1 MDYTLQPGLKV
12 VNDHAV
18 PQYRATEHIFT
29 PPQPSNN
36 NTCCRPSTEV
46 FGTAP
51 YMAEK
56 GAPAH
61 LIEQDDALRPQS
73 TKLFK
78 KYAAQKPYDFPR
90 QNVECKLPNRVWTM
104 NPGSTRAEMQN
115 GMFKQRY
122 CNAKKM

>member
-18 PQYRATEHIFT
+18 PEYRATEHVFA
-29 PPQPSNN
+29 PPQPSN
-36 NTCCRPSTEV
+36 TGHCCRPSTAV

-61 LIEQDDALRPQS
+61 LIGVDDALRPQT
-73 TKLFK
+73 TKLFN
-78 KYAAQKPYDFPR
+78 KYYAQKSYDFPR
-90 QNVECKLPNRVWTM
+90 QDVACKLPIRAWTE
-104 NPGSTRAEMQN
+104 NPGSTRAEVQN
-115 GMFKQRY
+115 GMFLQRY
-122 CNAKKM
+122 CKESDK